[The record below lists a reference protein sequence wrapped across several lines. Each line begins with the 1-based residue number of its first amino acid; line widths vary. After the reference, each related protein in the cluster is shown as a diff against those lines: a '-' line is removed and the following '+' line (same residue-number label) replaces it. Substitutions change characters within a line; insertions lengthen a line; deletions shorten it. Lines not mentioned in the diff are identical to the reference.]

1 MSRLATTLLPAL
13 CVFLA
18 GCAASD
24 PTGGMFGKPADEY
37 VGSAD
42 RSLKSRCPAGETLLC
57 ETKSPNRV
65 SDGRYGFR
73 KNRKQ
78 ERCGCQPDRYLD
90 RMSGGGVLPTPRE
103 L

>member
-1 MSRLATTLLPAL
+1 MSRPATTVLLAL
-13 CVFLA
+13 MTILA
-18 GCAASD
+18 GCAAAD
-24 PTGGMFGKPADEY
+24 PTGGMFGKPADTY

-42 RSLKSRCPAGETLLC
+42 RSRKSRCPAGETLVC

-90 RMSGGGVLPTPRE
+90 RMSGGVLPTPRE